1 MMRAESISRQFSVA
15 RQATADATQ
24 RLLVSV
30 AKREHGKVMRTPP
43 QPRSFTRT
51 VDGVEGAREEAVEPD
66 GVITY
71 FYPRLDAVVQFAL
84 ETLFDLSPVLSGA
97 YRSSH
102 QLFLGGVPAANM
114 ANWTPGTEILISNLQ
129 PYARKI
135 DLGVMKMRVSGT
147 ARVYERAV
155 RRVNARFGNS
165 AKALYGWRSFGTA
178 RARGAAA
185 KAELRYPVMIIRE
198 R

>member
-1 MMRAESISRQFSVA
+1 MRAESISRQFSVA
-15 RQATADATQ
+15 RQATAEATQ
-24 RLLVSV
+24 RLLVSI
-30 AKREHGKVMRTPP
+30 AKREHGQVMRTPP

-71 FYPRLDAVVQFAL
+71 VYPRLDAVVQFAL
-84 ETLFDLSPVLSGA
+84 ETLFDLSPVLSGT

-102 QLFLGGVPAANM
+102 QIFLDGSPATNM
-114 ANWTPGTEILISNLQ
+114 ATWRPGTEILISNLQ

-135 DLGVMKMRVSGT
+135 DLGVMTMRVSGT
-147 ARVYERAV
+147 SRVYERAV

-165 AKALYGWRSFGTA
+165 AKALYGWRSFGVA
-178 RARGAAA
+178 VPDGR
-185 KAELRYPVMIIRE
+185 KADLRYPVMIIRE